1 MKYFHLYC
9 DADGESHWRDVDVA
23 AWLGDDVLAVDRVLC
38 GNEHLVV
45 TDPTPL

>member
-23 AWLGDDVLAVDRVLC
+23 LEEKEFAPPSA
-38 GNEHLVV
+38 N
-45 TDPTPL
+45 TS